1 MKTTIATLIII
12 LSAFIFESCG
22 SLRGMRVQVMRP
34 AQITI
39 PQEIQNIS
47 LLNRAVPSNGKN
59 LEGSLTGEFFA
70 KDKELSEDCMK
81 GVNSTLL
88 TSDRFK
94 VVRCDTAFLASDPKS
109 ISFGGQLKWSVVD
122 SLCKSM
128 NTQALMVL
136 EFFDTD
142 FNVFNPAGTA
152 ANAVGNIL
160 NGNLSPVEVR
170 GTATANAGFRV
181 YFPRTQSVLYEDQFR
196 YKKVWTQTSTNP
208 IEAVAKMV
216 KKPEALRAVSFEA
229 GGEFAMNVVPLYF
242 WEQRQMYKGKKG
254 ALQIGERQAL
264 AKDWEAAAK
273 TWTNG
278 YEESFK
284 TKIRA
289 KAAYNAALA
298 YEVLGNLKEAQ
309 RWIQIAYVE
318 NGKNEALTYSNILD
332 ARVREQD
339 KLNQQLGQ

>member
-1 MKTTIATLIII
+1 MKTTITTLTI
-12 LSAFIFESCG
+12 LISSLFIGSCSG
-22 SLRGMRVQVMRP
+22 LRGMRVQVMRP

-47 LLNRAVPSNGKN
+47 LLNRAVPSNGKS

-94 VVRCDTAFLASDPKS
+94 VTTCDTIMLAQDPKS
-109 ISFGGQLKWSVVD
+109 ISFGGQLKWTFVD

-142 FNVFNPAGTA
+142 FSVFNPASTA
-152 ANAVGNIL
+152 ANTVGNIL

-181 YFPRTQSVLYEDQFR
+181 YFPKTQSILYEDQFQ

-216 KKPEALRAVSFEA
+216 KKPEALRAASFEA

-273 TWTNG
+273 TWSIAF
-278 YEESFK
+278 EESFK
-284 TKIRA
+284 AKSRS

-318 NGKNEALTYSNILD
+318 KGKKEALVYSNILD